1 MPMLGEKGK
10 TLGSQALAKG
20 VERLA
25 VFIDQKMNRAANKPI
40 GRPSTY
46 INVIGGLAGVFAPD
60 YLRWTGTAKDVS
72 EITGGHMA
80 NQVWDYA
87 EEYMAP
93 AGTAAVAQ
101 AAAAQA
107 AQTRYPAVETPGGAP
122 EFYPPLYGRKVSP
135 EPVLRN
141 HVRYTLAA

>member
-25 VFIDQKMNRAANKPI
+25 VFIDQTMGKAALKPI

-46 INVIGGLAGVFAPD
+46 INVLGGLGLVFGPE
-60 YLRWTGTAKDVS
+60 YLRVTGTTKDVA
-72 EITGGHMA
+72 EIAGGHMA
-80 NQVWDYA
+80 NQVWDYL

-93 AGTAAVAQ
+93 APAGVQQAQ
-101 AAAAQA
+101 VN
-107 AQTRYPAVETPGGAP
+107 QTRYQAVETPGGAP

-141 HVRYTLAA
+141 HVRYTMSA

>member
-46 INVIGGLAGVFAPD
+46 INVVGGLAGVLAPD
-60 YLRWTGTAKDVS
+60 YLRLTGTTKDVS
-72 EITGGHMA
+72 EIAGGHMV
-80 NQVWDYA
+80 NQVWDYL

-93 AGTAAVAQ
+93 TGTAAVSQ
-101 AAAAQA
+101 AAVAAQA
-107 AQTRYPAVETPGGAP
+107 RYSAVETPGGAP
-122 EFYPPLYGRKVSP
+122 EFYPPLYGQKTSP

>member
-25 VFIDQKMNRAANKPI
+25 VFIDQTMGKAALKPI

-46 INVIGGLAGVFAPD
+46 INVVGGLAMVFGPE
-60 YLRWTGTAKDVS
+60 YLRVTGTTKDVA
-72 EITGGHMA
+72 EIAGGHMV
-80 NQVWDYA
+80 NQVWDYV

-93 AGTAAVAQ
+93 ATAAATQ
-101 AAAAQA
+101 YA
-107 AQTRYPAVETPGGAP
+107 TRYQSVETPGGAP

-135 EPVLRN
+135 EPVIRN
-141 HVRYTLAA
+141 HVRYTMSA

>member
-1 MPMLGEKGK
+1 MLGEKGK

-25 VFIDQKMNRAANKPI
+25 VFIDQKMNRALLKPI
-40 GRPSTY
+40 SRPSTY
-46 INVIGGLAGVFAPD
+46 INIVGGLGLVFGPE
-60 YLRWTGTAKDVS
+60 YLRVTGTTKDVA
-72 EITGGHMA
+72 EIAGGHMV
-80 NQVWDYA
+80 NQVWDYV

-93 AGTAAVAQ
+93 AP
-101 AAAAQA
+101 AAAATQY
-107 AQTRYPAVETPGGAP
+107 AQTRYQSVETPGGAP

>member
-20 VERLA
+20 IERLA
-25 VFIDQKMNRAANKPI
+25 VFIDQKMNRAALKPI

-46 INVIGGLAGVFAPD
+46 INVVGGLGLVFGPE
-60 YLRWTGTAKDVS
+60 YLRVTGTTKDVA
-72 EITGGHMA
+72 EIAGGHMA
-80 NQVWDYA
+80 NQVWDYL

-93 AGTAAVAQ
+93 AAAGVPPGAQ
-101 AAAAQA
+101 YVQP
-107 AQTRYPAVETPGGAP
+107 RYSAVETPGGAQ
-122 EFYPPLYGRKVSP
+122 EFYPPLYGRQVSP

>member
-1 MPMLGEKGK
+1 MLGEKGK

-46 INVIGGLAGVFAPD
+46 INVLGGLGLVLGPD
-60 YLRWTGTAKDVS
+60 YLRWSGTTKDVA

-80 NQVWDYA
+80 NQVWDYV

-93 AGTAAVAQ
+93 AGAAAVAQ
-101 AAAAQA
+101 AAVAK
-107 AQTRYPAVETPGGAP
+107 QTRYSAVETPGGAP
-122 EFYPPLYGRKVSP
+122 EFYPPLYGQRTSP

-141 HVRYTLAA
+141 HVRYTMSA

>member
-25 VFIDQKMNRAANKPI
+25 VFIDQKMNRALLKPI
-40 GRPSTY
+40 SRPSTY
-46 INVIGGLAGVFAPD
+46 INVVGGLGLVFGPE
-60 YLRWTGTAKDVS
+60 YLRVTGTTKDVA
-72 EITGGHMA
+72 EIAGGHMA
-80 NQVWDYA
+80 NQVWDYL

-93 AGTAAVAQ
+93 APAASVQ
-101 AAAAQA
+101 Y
-107 AQTRYPAVETPGGAP
+107 AQTRYQSVETPGGAP

>member
-25 VFIDQKMNRAANKPI
+25 VFIDQKMNRALLKPI
-40 GRPSTY
+40 SRPSTY
-46 INVIGGLAGVFAPD
+46 INVVGGLGLVFGPE
-60 YLRWTGTAKDVS
+60 YLRVTGTTKDVA
-72 EITGGHMA
+72 EIAGGHMA
-80 NQVWDYA
+80 NQVWDYL

-93 AGTAAVAQ
+93 AP
-101 AAAAQA
+101 AAAATQY
-107 AQTRYPAVETPGGAP
+107 AQTRYQSVETPGGAP

>member
-25 VFIDQKMNRAANKPI
+25 VFIDQKMNRAVNKPL

-46 INVIGGLAGVFAPD
+46 INVVGGLGLVLGPD
-60 YLRWTGTAKDVS
+60 YLRWSGTTKDVA
-72 EITGGHMA
+72 EIAGGHMA
-80 NQVWDYA
+80 NQVWDYV
-87 EEYMAP
+87 EEYMSP
-93 AGTAAVAQ
+93 
-101 AAAAQA
+101 AAAAA
-107 AQTRYPAVETPGGAP
+107 ATIKSQVQTRYQSVETPGGAP
-122 EFYPPLYGRKVSP
+122 EFYPPLYGQKTSP

>member
-25 VFIDQKMNRAANKPI
+25 VFIDQKMNKATLKPI

-46 INVIGGLAGVFAPD
+46 INVLGGLGLVFGPE
-60 YLRWTGTAKDVS
+60 YLRVTGTTKDVA
-72 EITGGHMA
+72 EIAGGHMA
-80 NQVWDYA
+80 NQVWDYL

-93 AGTAAVAQ
+93 APVGVPSSQ
-101 AAAAQA
+101 QY
-107 AQTRYPAVETPGGAP
+107 AQTRYQAVETPGGAP

-141 HVRYTLAA
+141 HVRYTMSA